1 MKRKFLTVIFF
12 LGLVLSSIAVLFL
25 VVSRSKIFTLPIQV
39 PFTRIDDVASL
50 NSILE
55 KTGLVSTTLPVILDS
70 QIIASISGFRVI
82 FAKDND
88 LATQVRALQLVLPS
102 LKIGGTHKSE
112 IDLRFTKVIVR

>member
-1 MKRKFLTVIFF
+1 MKRKFLAVIFIF
-12 LGLVLSSIAVLFL
+12 GLVLSSIGILLL
-25 VVSRSKIFTLPIQV
+25 VVSRSKIFALPIQV

-50 NSILE
+50 NSVLE
-55 KTGLVSTTLPVILDS
+55 KTGLVSTSPPVIFDT

-82 FAKDND
+82 FAKDKD

-102 LKIGGTHKSE
+102 LKIGDTNKSE